1 MAATVLNQVKGC
13 FLDLPE
19 VGFFSATGKTRMKTP
34 THVNFGNVNL
44 FFSMQRLVAFRIKEY
59 ELVIRINDFGP
70 ITEMHIKKIKSIFS
84 DKPNLVIVQDV
95 ALYDFKRLWA
105 EHWAKAMSETIS
117 INDLKKQILTDADR
131 WQQTKDQ
138 REVRR
143 NIRKIRKK
151 GTHG

>member
-1 MAATVLNQVKGC
+1 ML
-13 FLDLPE
+13 FR
-19 VGFFSATGKTRMKTP
+19 S
-34 THVNFGNVNL
+34 GNVNL